1 MTTGGATRAAASL
14 LARSAF
20 RGGAASGAK
29 SRTPMT
35 ATASAMR
42 PPHPKSSY
50 LRSFRDASSSSRPI
64 ATLSAGDA
72 LAEIA
77 KSFPNMDAVRYEHK
91 NVKWSFKHI
100 DYHSDALANG
110 LLDYGFVPGD
120 RVLSWLPLHFCEQH
134 ILQFACSKAGLVLYH
149 LDPAQ
154 AVTDPEGAKAALKT
168 ALEVTE
174 ANILVSQEAGSDV
187 NYVRLCED
195 VIPEIR
201 IFDFGDG
208 MPFVTPRFPHLR
220 VPVHTGF
227 DVDEKRGMEPLK
239 HLLCPAGTVKAMLGD
254 LGTKI
259 DGSTPLLGELTVG
272 KDGLL
277 AKGKVLSNDEVMK
290 KKLWPVVTSMLQREY
305 LEVGGVGVVW

>member
-1 MTTGGATRAAASL
+1 MFGGMYHLGVILSGRGAGGGGPRPKTAFGPLRAI
-14 LARSAF
+14 
-20 RGGAASGAK
+20 
-29 SRTPMT
+29 
-35 ATASAMR
+35 
-42 PPHPKSSY
+42 Y
-50 LRSFRDASSSSRPI
+50 LTSSSSPRTGPLFRPPQ
-64 ATLSAGDA
+64 SPP
-72 LAEIA
+72 
-77 KSFPNMDAVRYEHK
+77 FP
-91 NVKWSFKHI
+91 S
-100 DYHSDALANG
+100 S
-110 LLDYGFVPGD
+110 
-120 RVLSWLPLHFCEQH
+120 LPRQH